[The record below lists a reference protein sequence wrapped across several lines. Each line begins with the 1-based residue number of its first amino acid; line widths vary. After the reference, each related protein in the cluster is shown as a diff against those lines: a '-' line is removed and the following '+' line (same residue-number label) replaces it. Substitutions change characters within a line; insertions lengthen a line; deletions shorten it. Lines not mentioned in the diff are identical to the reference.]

1 MHLHRREIHRF
12 QGVQNGHAGVGVGGR
27 VDDDAC
33 LLYTSIAEDFSEY
46 MQLCPG
52 AFFLYG
58 SGCEY
63 PLHSDHFAG
72 DEQALITACAMYAQV
87 AADALSQI

>member
-1 MHLHRREIHRF
+1 
-12 QGVQNGHAGVGVGGR
+12 
-27 VDDDAC
+27 
-33 LLYTSIAEDFSEY
+33 